1 MGDSIKRLLEL
12 VDASTKA
19 AAAIILLQLHE
30 PVDEVPFS
38 NGLLELATAATKEV
52 PRAAAKKVP
61 RAAAKKVQPTTS
73 KRIAKKV
80 QPTTSKRIA
89 KKVQPTTSKRI
100 AKKRVA
106 KGAKWRQYHL
116 GDKILE
122 GATVSCKWIAKNGQP
137 IKKPF
142 TGVVV
147 AVNSTEMTVYYH
159 ARRGYSAEEWPHTF
173 YDFKV
178 RKGQVLV
185 ERS

>member
-1 MGDSIKRLLEL
+1 MSDRPEFALKVNREDSINCLLEL

-19 AAAIILLQLHE
+19 AAKAAIILLQLQE
-30 PVDEVPFS
+30 AVGKVPPFS
-38 NGLLELATAATKEV
+38 NGLLELAAAT
-52 PRAAAKKVP
+52 KKVP
-61 RAAAKKVQPTTS
+61 RAAAKKVAAAATKTVP
-73 KRIAKKV
+73 RAA
-80 QPTTSKRIA
+80 A

-116 GDKILE
+116 GDKIWE

-147 AVNSTEMTVYYH
+147 AVNSTEMTVSYH

-173 YDFKV
+173 YDFEV